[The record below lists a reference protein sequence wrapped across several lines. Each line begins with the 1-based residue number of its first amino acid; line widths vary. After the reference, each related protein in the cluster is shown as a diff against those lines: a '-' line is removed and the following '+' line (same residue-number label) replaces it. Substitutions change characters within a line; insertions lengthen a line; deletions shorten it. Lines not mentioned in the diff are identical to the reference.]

1 MPTVKVTT
9 AAATKSIGVQTAAK
23 SSESFAIN
31 AAKIPHSSSSIVAS
45 NVQDALEEVVVK
57 LVQFQTQIAVQT
69 TAPTVSVNEGDLW
82 YDTDDD
88 QLYVRR
94 NSTWTEIVQEDLTGD
109 IDGGTW

>member
-1 MPTVKVTT
+1 MATLKSTT
-9 AAATKSIGVQTAAK
+9 SAISKSLGTQRAAK
-23 SSESFAIN
+23 TNDVFSI
-31 AAKIPHSSSSIVAS
+31 AASQISVAAS
-45 NVQDALEEVVVK
+45 GITATNVKDALTELSGKVPTS
-57 LVQFQTQIAVQT
+57 QA
-69 TAPTVSVNEGDLW
+69 TAPTGQAAQEGDLW

>member
-1 MPTVKVTT
+1 MFSIAASQISVAASGITATNVK
-9 AAATKSIGVQTAAK
+9 
-23 SSESFAIN
+23 
-31 AAKIPHSSSSIVAS
+31 
-45 NVQDALEEVVVK
+45 DALTELSGKVPTS
-57 LVQFQTQIAVQT
+57 QA
-69 TAPTVSVNEGDLW
+69 TAPTGQAAQEGDLW